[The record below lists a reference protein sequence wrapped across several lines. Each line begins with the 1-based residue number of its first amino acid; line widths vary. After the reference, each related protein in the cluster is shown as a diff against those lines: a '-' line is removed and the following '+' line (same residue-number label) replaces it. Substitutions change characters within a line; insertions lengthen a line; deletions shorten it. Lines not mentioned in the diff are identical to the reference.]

1 MVKLLIYI
9 LFVFSA
15 AFASAGIILSTR
27 LRNRYKAD
35 YFNALLYYQVFI
47 FTFGFYG
54 IWGQLVIKTFLG
66 EIVTPAILERFTDIS
81 LLLGLPFLVFAW
93 LMLTRFSREAS
104 GRVKSNWYAFLFL
117 MVNFLL
123 LFGLGFFMAR
133 SGEAK
138 PEMITKYY
146 FISLNIIYT
155 VVSALFI
162 IFPGHHKTL
171 IHKYEGRIFSF
182 GLILFV
188 AAQCLALVFYN
199 GEPIPGMIFIFL
211 FFAGNC
217 FIPLY
222 FSYGMVL
229 SMFMQDPD
237 KDVSFGDFCMVF
249 DITPRESEII
259 REVCNGLSN
268 KEIADKLFITLQ
280 TVKDHTHRIYI
291 KTNVK
296 SRVQLINLVK
306 ETKK

>member
-9 LFVFSA
+9 IFVLSA

-27 LRNRYKAD
+27 LRNRFKAD
-35 YFNALLYYQVFI
+35 YFTTLLYYQVFI

-54 IWGQLVIKTFLG
+54 IWGQLVIKTFL
-66 EIVTPAILERFTDIS
+66 EEVVTPDLLERFTDIS

-93 LMLTRFSREAS
+93 LMLARFSREVS
-104 GRVKSNWYAFLFL
+104 GRKKSNLYAFWFL
-117 MVNFLL
+117 LVNFLL

-133 SGEAK
+133 GGETK
-138 PEMITKYY
+138 PETIIKYY
-146 FISLNIIYT
+146 FISLNIVYT
-155 VVSALFI
+155 VVAAVYI

-171 IHKYEGRIFSF
+171 IHKYEGSIFSF
-182 GLILFV
+182 GMILFMV
-188 AAQCLALVFYN
+188 AECIALVFYN
-199 GEPIPGMIFIFL
+199 GEPLIGMIFIFL

-229 SMFMQDPD
+229 SMFMQDPGN
-237 KDVSFGDFCMVF
+237 DVSFGEFCRVF
-249 DITPRESEII
+249 DITSRESEII
-259 REVCNGLSN
+259 WEVCNGLSN
-268 KEIADKLFITLQ
+268 KEISAKLFITLQ

-306 ETKK
+306 ETKR